1 MKNNEKLNIFVT
13 VFQVLLRDRNVTQ
26 FVTWTIYIV
35 TNNVMLKNQTV
46 KYILNISLSLHIFR
60 KIPTHFLSNVII
72 FV

>member
-26 FVTWTIYIV
+26 FVTWTMYV
-35 TNNVMLKNQTV
+35 TNNVMLKNETE
-46 KYILNISLSLHIFR
+46 KYILNISLSLNIFR